1 MEALAPHQIRGMG
14 LCICLAGEVRIS
26 IDLKHYTVHKG
37 EMFIILPGVVIQPIG
52 RSDDFVGYVLGLK
65 PDRRKST
72 LRSVSSSILRS
83 GTILALHSMTEIC
96 RHSWSC
102 AI

>member
-65 PDRRKST
+65 PDRVAEIDS
-72 LRSVSSSILRS
+72 SVGLPVLSYGPGQSLPC
-83 GTILALHSMTEIC
+83 TP
-96 RHSWSC
+96 
-102 AI
+102 